1 MALKSKYTF
10 RSWMIMYL
18 SLAAA
23 LAAAI
28 GGPDEST
35 DVLGIP
41 ATPPPAALSGDT
53 VFFAPAGAT
62 TRRND
67 I

>member
-10 RSWMIMYL
+10 RSWMIVYL
-18 SLAAA
+18 CLAAA
-23 LAAAI
+23 LAAAV
-28 GGPDEST
+28 GDPDEFT
-35 DVLGIP
+35 DVLGIS
-41 ATPPPAALSGDT
+41 ATPRPAALSGDT
-53 VFFAPAGAT
+53 VFFTPAGAT